1 MGIFDSLRNL
11 FGGNQSQGQGN
22 IFSLDGLREWN
33 DKIYNQQQGHTFGGE
48 RYLKNYD
55 EINRSQLHRIHQN
68 IMSYQNGWFS
78 QGQNSV
84 LGGQQVSSLTSSSI
98 FPKKQQPT
106 TSIIQSVSSG
116 KQPIALLTA
125 SPTAP
130 SISIGGRQ
138 NFNSTYEQ
146 DLSFPETRSWT
157 GAQNSI
163 EKANRVFSTKWY
175 QNDGAIEAG
184 GPLKTYEQSKAP
196 TSGPFSLDTY
206 RGKTKDIAVYNE
218 ENTGRKNDVGTD
230 LSPNNQRTNVNAK
243 TTKQGTTVFSVN
255 NLKND
260 QPITFGNTHNV
271 NEFGSLSPERWY
283 ELNQSRQS
291 ILGAI
296 EKWKNYRITHDKNGN
311 LLPWLKGSEEQ
322 ELNWFQ
328 KNRQF
333 GDPEDQV
340 NLEQQTNNL
349 PRRKISEKQDV
360 DLANQMHQG
369 AIEARNARETSD
381 VKELNS
387 SLDKKQEEEEKN
399 RQKKLDEINDKKYGH
414 QDISAEEK
422 LGIRNQFQ
430 ERFEDPTGMKRLT
443 RNVMASSNGDG
454 GVLDKAYSSENSSEE
469 FSKILRKNKKAFQKG
484 VKDKSIRGYNSN
496 HFSQYLDDNIGKIA
510 EGSSV
515 EAKKAFLDY
524 AQTVKTARTNAEEQI
539 ENTKIKLDELKENG
553 RKVNGKT
560 DYLKMRQ
567 SFNAEELSEL
577 TKVSGVKGKQARFM
591 DTLSKGINKLSF
603 GHLHLNNNRVLNIQ
617 NEQIKNAYDKKLKGT
632 EERLKNQQTLL
643 QKINNYDD
651 TAISSSQT
659 AKGAHKAAGRYG
671 LTGEQGERRAA
682 ENAAK
687 KLKNLGW
694 KGKAGAVVGLLALGG
709 IIGNQFAGG
718 HQTNAQLYNPS
729 PQPQYY
735 S

>member
-1 MGIFDSLRNL
+1 MATRKKNLSKAQTLNRTLADIYAPSDPDPSLFDIRNNVFENIRL
-11 FGGNQSQGQGN
+11 SQEANAKSNFSKYESDTQKILSITPLNPLSDSKLYETNLSKLPNQIATHN
-22 IFSLDGLREWN
+22 FE
-33 DKIYNQQQGHTFGGE
+33 
-48 RYLKNYD
+48 
-55 EINRSQLHRIHQN
+55 
-68 IMSYQNGWFS
+68 
-78 QGQNSV
+78 
-84 LGGQQVSSLTSSSI
+84 SSI
-98 FPKKQQPT
+98 PGIKSIPT
-106 TSIIQSVSSG
+106 
-116 KQPIALLTA
+116 
-125 SPTAP
+125 SPEQVK
-130 SISIGGRQ
+130 IDRQ
-138 NFNSTYEQ
+138 NQITVRRNQLDERARIG
-146 DLSFPETRSWT
+146 PETLGKIREKYGSW
-157 GAQNSI
+157 GEDI
-163 EKANRVFSTKWY
+163 GDVV
-175 QNDGAIEAG
+175 
-184 GPLKTYEQSKAP
+184 
-196 TSGPFSLDTY
+196 TSGY
-206 RGKTKDIAVYNE
+206 E
-218 ENTGRKNDVGTD
+218 D
-230 LSPNNQRTNVNAK
+230 L
-243 TTKQGTTVFSVN
+243 
-255 NLKND
+255 
-260 QPITFGNTHNV
+260 GNTI
-271 NEFGSLSPERWY
+271 Y
-283 ELNQSRQS
+283 E
-291 ILGAI
+291 A
-296 EKWKNYRITHDKNGN
+296 
-311 LLPWLKGSEEQ
+311 
-322 ELNWFQ
+322 
-328 KNRQF
+328 
-333 GDPEDQV
+333 
-340 NLEQQTNNL
+340 
-349 PRRKISEKQDV
+349 
-360 DLANQMHQG
+360 
-369 AIEARNARETSD
+369 D

-469 FSKILRKNKKAFQKG
+469 FSKILRKNKKAFQKN

-496 HFSQYLDDNIGKIA
+496 HFSQYLDDNIGKIV
-510 EGSSV
+510 EGSSA

-553 RKVNGKT
+553 GKVNGKT
-560 DYLKMRQ
+560 NYLKMRQ

-577 TKVSGVKGKQARFM
+577 TKVSGAKGKQARFM

-603 GHLHLNNNRVLNIQ
+603 GHLNLNNNRVLNIQ
-617 NEQIKNAYDKKLKGT
+617 NKQIKKAYDKKLKGA

>member
-33 DKIYNQQQGHTFGGE
+33 DRIYNQQQGHTFGGE
-48 RYLKNYD
+48 KYLKNYD
-55 EINRSQLHRIHQN
+55 EINRNQLHRIHQN

-106 TSIIQSVSSG
+106 TSIIQSIPSG

-130 SISIGGRQ
+130 SISVGGQQ

-175 QNDGAIEAG
+175 QNDSAVEAG

-206 RGKTKDIAVYNE
+206 RGRTKDIAVYNE
-218 ENTGRKNDVGTD
+218 ENAGRKNDVGTD
-230 LSPNNQRTNVNAK
+230 FSSNNQRTNVNEK
-243 TTKQGTTVFSVN
+243 TAKQGTTASSV
-255 NLKND
+255 
-260 QPITFGNTHNV
+260 T
-271 NEFGSLSPERWY
+271 R
-283 ELNQSRQS
+283 
-291 ILGAI
+291 
-296 EKWKNYRITHDKNGN
+296 DKNGN
-311 LLPWLKGSEEQ
+311 LFPWLEGSGEKQ
-322 ELNWFQ
+322 PNWFQ
-328 KNRQF
+328 KNRRFGDPEDQIKLEQEPNWFQKNRRFGDPEDQIKLEQEPNWFQKNRRF

-340 NLEQQTNNL
+340 NSKQQTNNS

-369 AIEARNARETSD
+369 AIEARHARE
-381 VKELNS
+381 
-387 SLDKKQEEEEKN
+387 
-399 RQKKLDEINDKKYGH
+399 
-414 QDISAEEK
+414 ISQ
-422 LGIRNQFQ
+422 I
-430 ERFEDPTGMKRLT
+430 EDPTGMKRLT

-496 HFSQYLDDNIGKIA
+496 HFSQYLDDNIGKIV
-510 EGSSV
+510 EGSSA

-524 AQTVKTARTNAEEQI
+524 AQTVKTARTNAEKQI

-577 TKVSGVKGKQARFM
+577 TKVSGIKGKQARFM

-617 NEQIKNAYDKKLKGT
+617 NEQIKKAYDKKLKGA

-643 QKINNYDD
+643 QKINNYDN

>member
-33 DKIYNQQQGHTFGGE
+33 DRIYNQQQGHTFGGE
-48 RYLKNYD
+48 KYLKNYD
-55 EINRSQLHRIHQN
+55 EINRGQLHRIHQN

-106 TSIIQSVSSG
+106 TSIIQSIPSG

-130 SISIGGRQ
+130 SISIGGQQ

-175 QNDGAIEAG
+175 QNDSAVEVG

-206 RGKTKDIAVYNE
+206 RGRTKDIAVYNE
-218 ENTGRKNDVGTD
+218 ENTGRKNNVGTD
-230 LSPNNQRTNVNAK
+230 FPSNNQRTNVNEK
-243 TTKQGTTVFSVN
+243 TAKQGTTAFSIN

-260 QPITFGNTHNV
+260 QPITFENTHNV

-283 ELNQSRQS
+283 GLNQDRQS

-296 EKWKNYRITHDKNGN
+296 D
-311 LLPWLKGSEEQ
+311 KGSGEKQ
-322 ELNWFQ
+322 PNWLQ
-328 KNRQF
+328 INRRF
-333 GDPEDQV
+333 GDQEDQV
-340 NLEQQTNNL
+340 NLKEQTNNS

-369 AIEARNARETSD
+369 AIEARNAREISQS
-381 VKELNS
+381 KEL
-387 SLDKKQEEEEKN
+387 LDKSTDRIKRQQEEEKRRKEIEKKPITGTPSSSN
-399 RQKKLDEINDKKYGH
+399 KVQEQSKPGLFSRIRDHFSPGKDDYGNYSDIKKAWKKSADSDDARIERFSSVAQSRKEAFEKANQEKYKDLKGSDREKKLFNDFIESERGMLQGNDKKYMKAYGSFLDDTKKQYKKVGEFGEKIDTRRKEFSENIKNIKNPKNIKVEDLAAQLGSLNTSH
-414 QDISAEEK
+414 KGDLDTRQKDRQKRILNTYEERAQRAINEEKIKNNKKSLYDENGNLRNDISKEDKRAIKAKQKELMIDSIKRREE
-422 LGIRNQFQ
+422 R
-430 ERFEDPTGMKRLT
+430 
-443 RNVMASSNGDG
+443 
-454 GVLDKAYSSENSSEE
+454 Y
-469 FSKILRKNKKAFQKG
+469 SKI
-484 VKDKSIRGYNSN
+484 NSRAMERQGHIAN
-496 HFSQYLDDNIGKIA
+496 FESDAIAGHKVGNGHF
-510 EGSSV
+510 
-515 EAKKAFLDY
+515 
-524 AQTVKTARTNAEEQI
+524 
-539 ENTKIKLDELKENG
+539 
-553 RKVNGKT
+553 
-560 DYLKMRQ
+560 
-567 SFNAEELSEL
+567 
-577 TKVSGVKGKQARFM
+577 KGK
-591 DTLSKGINKLSF
+591 
-603 GHLHLNNNRVLNIQ
+603 V
-617 NEQIKNAYDKKLKGT
+617 
-632 EERLKNQQTLL
+632 
-643 QKINNYDD
+643 
-651 TAISSSQT
+651 
-659 AKGAHKAAGRYG
+659 
-671 LTGEQGERRAA
+671 
-682 ENAAK
+682 
-687 KLKNLGW
+687 
-694 KGKAGAVVGLLALGG
+694 GAVVGLLALGG

>member
-48 RYLKNYD
+48 KYLKNYD
-55 EINRSQLHRIHQN
+55 EINRDQLHRIHQN
-68 IMSYQNGWFS
+68 IISYQNGWFS

-106 TSIIQSVSSG
+106 TSIIHSVPSG

-130 SISIGGRQ
+130 SISVGGQQ

-146 DLSFPETRSWT
+146 DLSFPETRNWT

-175 QNDGAIEAG
+175 QNDSAVETG

-206 RGKTKDIAVYNE
+206 RERTKDIAVYNE
-218 ENTGRKNDVGTD
+218 ENAGRKNYVGTD
-230 LSPNNQRTNVNAK
+230 FPSNNQRTNVNEK
-243 TTKQGTTVFSVN
+243 TAKQGTTAFSIN
-255 NLKND
+255 DLKND

-283 ELNQSRQS
+283 ESNQNRQS

-296 EKWKNYRITHDKNGN
+296 D
-311 LLPWLKGSEEQ
+311 KGSGEQ
-322 ELNWFQ
+322 QPNWFQ
-328 KNRQF
+328 KNRRF

-340 NLEQQTNNL
+340 NSEQQTNNS

-369 AIEARNARETSD
+369 AIKARHAREISQIKESSD

-443 RNVMASSNGDG
+443 RNVMVSSNGDD

-496 HFSQYLDDNIGKIA
+496 HFSQYLDDNIGKIV
-510 EGSSV
+510 EGSSA

-560 DYLKMRQ
+560 NYLKMRQ
-567 SFNAEELSEL
+567 SFNTEELSEL
-577 TKVSGVKGKQARFM
+577 TKVSGAKGKQARFM

-603 GHLHLNNNRVLNIQ
+603 GHLNLNNNRVLNIQ
-617 NEQIKNAYDKKLKGT
+617 NKQIKKAYDKKLKGA

>member
-55 EINRSQLHRIHQN
+55 EINRNQLHRIHQN

-78 QGQNSV
+78 QGQNSI
-84 LGGQQVSSLTSSSI
+84 LGGQQAPSLTSSSI
-98 FPKKQQPT
+98 SPKKQQPT
-106 TSIIQSVSSG
+106 TSIIQSVPSG
-116 KQPIALLTA
+116 KQPIALLTVP
-125 SPTAP
+125 PTAP
-130 SISIGGRQ
+130 SISVGGRQ

-184 GPLKTYEQSKAP
+184 GPLKTYEQSKVP

-206 RGKTKDIAVYNE
+206 RGRTKDIAIYNE

-230 LSPNNQRTNVNAK
+230 LSPNNQRTNVNIK
-243 TTKQGTTVFSVN
+243 TTKQGTTAFSVN
-255 NLKND
+255 DLKND

-283 ELNQSRQS
+283 GLNQSRQS

-296 EKWKNYRITHDKNGN
+296 EEGKNYRITHDKNGN
-311 LLPWLKGSEEQ
+311 LLPWLKGSGEQ
-322 ELNWFQ
+322 EPNWFQ
-328 KNRQF
+328 KNRRF
-333 GDPEDQV
+333 GDPEDQI
-340 NLEQQTNNL
+340 NLEQQTSTS

-369 AIEARNARETSD
+369 AIETRHAREIFQIKESSDEAADRAKKRILRNAKEEQRQREIEKQQSAASNIDTSSSPNEVQEQSKPGLFSRIRD
-381 VKELNS
+381 HFSPGKDDYGNYSDIKKAWKKTADSDDARIERFSSVAQSRRAAFEKANQEKYKDLKGLDREKQLFNDFIESERGMLQGNDKEYMKAYGSFLDDTRKTYNRISKHRKAISDRRESFSQELEKIKASGLEHASINEMASVLGGGNTERIDKINQGYHNRAIKAINEERKKANEKLPDGQKKELI
-387 SLDKKQEEEEKN
+387 DIKN
-399 RQKKLDEINDKKYGH
+399 VSGKDSDEINAKVRNMM
-414 QDISAEEK
+414 QEK
-422 LGIRNQFQ
+422 LEKRNS
-430 ERFEDPTGMKRLT
+430 RL
-443 RNVMASSNGDG
+443 
-454 GVLDKAYSSENSSEE
+454 
-469 FSKILRKNKKAFQKG
+469 NK
-484 VKDKSIRGYNSN
+484 
-496 HFSQYLDDNIGKIA
+496 
-510 EGSSV
+510 
-515 EAKKAFLDY
+515 
-524 AQTVKTARTNAEEQI
+524 I
-539 ENTKIKLDELKENG
+539 ENQLTERQGRIMRFDSDAIAGHKVGNG
-553 RKVNGKT
+553 H
-560 DYLKMRQ
+560 
-567 SFNAEELSEL
+567 F
-577 TKVSGVKGKQARFM
+577 KGK
-591 DTLSKGINKLSF
+591 
-603 GHLHLNNNRVLNIQ
+603 V
-617 NEQIKNAYDKKLKGT
+617 
-632 EERLKNQQTLL
+632 
-643 QKINNYDD
+643 
-651 TAISSSQT
+651 
-659 AKGAHKAAGRYG
+659 
-671 LTGEQGERRAA
+671 
-682 ENAAK
+682 
-687 KLKNLGW
+687 
-694 KGKAGAVVGLLALGG
+694 GAVVGLLALGG

>member
-1 MGIFDSLRNL
+1 MATRKKNL
-11 FGGNQSQGQGN
+11 SKAQTLNRT
-22 IFSLDGLREWN
+22 LAD
-33 DKIYNQQQGHTFGGE
+33 IY
-48 RYLKNYD
+48 
-55 EINRSQLHRIHQN
+55 
-68 IMSYQNGWFS
+68 
-78 QGQNSV
+78 
-84 LGGQQVSSLTSSSI
+84 
-98 FPKKQQPT
+98 
-106 TSIIQSVSSG
+106 
-116 KQPIALLTA
+116 
-125 SPTAP
+125 AP
-130 SISIGGRQ
+130 SDPGPSLFDIRNNIYKNIHLSQEANAKSNFSKYESDTQKILSRTPLNSLSDSKLYETNLSKLSNQ
-138 NFNSTYEQ
+138 IATHNFNS
-146 DLSFPETRSWT
+146 
-157 GAQNSI
+157 SI
-163 EKANRVFSTKWY
+163 PGIKS
-175 QNDGAIEAG
+175 I
-184 GPLKTYEQSKAP
+184 P
-196 TSGPFSLDTY
+196 TS
-206 RGKTKDIAVYNE
+206 
-218 ENTGRKNDVGTD
+218 
-230 LSPNNQRTNVNAK
+230 
-243 TTKQGTTVFSVN
+243 
-255 NLKND
+255 
-260 QPITFGNTHNV
+260 
-271 NEFGSLSPERWY
+271 PE
-283 ELNQSRQS
+283 
-291 ILGAI
+291 
-296 EKWKNYRITHDKNGN
+296 
-311 LLPWLKGSEEQ
+311 
-322 ELNWFQ
+322 
-328 KNRQF
+328 
-333 GDPEDQV
+333 QV
-340 NLEQQTNNL
+340 
-349 PRRKISEKQDV
+349 KID
-360 DLANQMHQG
+360 
-369 AIEARNARETSD
+369 
-381 VKELNS
+381 
-387 SLDKKQEEEEKN
+387 
-399 RQKKLDEINDKKYGH
+399 RQKQINERAKKGAETLGKIQEKYGYLGEDTDVVTSGYEDLGNANYNKEITKRSQERYDSIHGDAPSGDKWQAARDAFEDEQINQQVADDKKYGH
-414 QDISAEEK
+414 QDISTEEK

-443 RNVMASSNGDG
+443 RNVMASSNGEG
-454 GVLDKAYSSENSSEE
+454 GVLDKAYSSGNSSEE
-469 FSKILRKNKKAFQKG
+469 FGKILRNNKKAFQKG
-484 VKDKSIRGYNSN
+484 VKDKSIRGYNSD

-510 EGSSV
+510 EGSSA

-577 TKVSGVKGKQARFM
+577 TKVSGAKRARFM

-603 GHLHLNNNRVLNIQ
+603 GHLNLNNNRVLNIQ

-671 LTGEQGERRAA
+671 LTGEQGEKRAT

>member
-48 RYLKNYD
+48 KYLKNYD
-55 EINRSQLHRIHQN
+55 EINRDQLHRIYQN
-68 IMSYQNGWFS
+68 IISYQNGWFS

-106 TSIIQSVSSG
+106 TSIIQSVPSG

-130 SISIGGRQ
+130 SISVGGQQ

-157 GAQNSI
+157 GAQSSI

-175 QNDGAIEAG
+175 QNDSAVETG

-196 TSGPFSLDTY
+196 TSGPFSLDIY
-206 RGKTKDIAVYNE
+206 RERTKDIAVYNE
-218 ENTGRKNDVGTD
+218 ENAGRKNYVGTD
-230 LSPNNQRTNVNAK
+230 FPSNNQRTNVNEK
-243 TTKQGTTVFSVN
+243 TAKQGTTA
-255 NLKND
+255 
-260 QPITFGNTHNV
+260 
-271 NEFGSLSPERWY
+271 
-283 ELNQSRQS
+283 
-291 ILGAI
+291 LGAI
-296 EKWKNYRITHDKNGN
+296 D
-311 LLPWLKGSEEQ
+311 KGSGEQ
-322 ELNWFQ
+322 QPNWFQ
-328 KNRQF
+328 KNRWF

-340 NLEQQTNNL
+340 NSEQQTNNS

-369 AIEARNARETSD
+369 AIKARHAREISQIKESSD

-443 RNVMASSNGDG
+443 RNVMVSSNGDD

-496 HFSQYLDDNIGKIA
+496 HFSQYLDDNIGKIV
-510 EGSSV
+510 EGSSA

-560 DYLKMRQ
+560 NYLKMRQ

-577 TKVSGVKGKQARFM
+577 TKVSGAKGKQARFM

-603 GHLHLNNNRVLNIQ
+603 GHLNLNNNRVLDIQ
-617 NEQIKNAYDKKLKGT
+617 NKQIKKAYDKKLKGA

>member
-33 DKIYNQQQGHTFGGE
+33 DRIYNQQQGHTFGGE
-48 RYLKNYD
+48 KYLKNYD
-55 EINRSQLHRIHQN
+55 EINRNQLHRIHQN

-106 TSIIQSVSSG
+106 TSIIQSIPSG

-130 SISIGGRQ
+130 SISVGGQQ

-175 QNDGAIEAG
+175 QNDSAVEAG

-206 RGKTKDIAVYNE
+206 RGRTKDIAVYNE
-218 ENTGRKNDVGTD
+218 ENAGRKNDVGTD
-230 LSPNNQRTNVNAK
+230 FSSNNQRTNVNEK
-243 TTKQGTTVFSVN
+243 TAKQGTTASSV
-255 NLKND
+255 
-260 QPITFGNTHNV
+260 T
-271 NEFGSLSPERWY
+271 R
-283 ELNQSRQS
+283 
-291 ILGAI
+291 
-296 EKWKNYRITHDKNGN
+296 DKNGN
-311 LLPWLKGSEEQ
+311 LFPWLEGSGEKQ
-322 ELNWFQ
+322 PNWFQ
-328 KNRQF
+328 KNRRFGDPEDQIKLEQEPNWFQKNRRF

-340 NLEQQTNNL
+340 NSKQQTNNS

-369 AIEARNARETSD
+369 AIEARHARE
-381 VKELNS
+381 
-387 SLDKKQEEEEKN
+387 
-399 RQKKLDEINDKKYGH
+399 
-414 QDISAEEK
+414 ISQ
-422 LGIRNQFQ
+422 I
-430 ERFEDPTGMKRLT
+430 EDPTGMKRLT

-496 HFSQYLDDNIGKIA
+496 HFSQYLDDNIGKIV
-510 EGSSV
+510 EGSSA

-524 AQTVKTARTNAEEQI
+524 AQTVKTARTNAEKQI

-577 TKVSGVKGKQARFM
+577 TKVSGIKGKQARFM

-617 NEQIKNAYDKKLKGT
+617 NEQIKKAYDKKLKGA

-643 QKINNYDD
+643 QKINNYDN

>member
-33 DKIYNQQQGHTFGGE
+33 DRIYNQQQGHTFGGE
-48 RYLKNYD
+48 KYLKNYD
-55 EINRSQLHRIHQN
+55 EINRGQLHRIHQN

-106 TSIIQSVSSG
+106 TSIIQSIPSG

-130 SISIGGRQ
+130 SIFVGGQQ

-146 DLSFPETRSWT
+146 DLNFPETRSWT
-157 GAQNSI
+157 GGAQNSI

-175 QNDGAIEAG
+175 QNDSAVEAG
-184 GPLKTYEQSKAP
+184 GPLRTYEQSKAP

-206 RGKTKDIAVYNE
+206 RGRTKDIAVYNE
-218 ENTGRKNDVGTD
+218 ENTGRKNDIGTD
-230 LSPNNQRTNVNAK
+230 FSSNNQRTNVNEK
-243 TTKQGTTVFSVN
+243 TAKQGTTAFSIN
-255 NLKND
+255 DLKND

-283 ELNQSRQS
+283 GLNQNRQS

-296 EKWKNYRITHDKNGN
+296 D
-311 LLPWLKGSEEQ
+311 KGSGEQ
-322 ELNWFQ
+322 QPNWFQ
-328 KNRQF
+328 KNRRF

-340 NLEQQTNNL
+340 NSEQQTNNS

-369 AIEARNARETSD
+369 AIEARHARE
-381 VKELNS
+381 
-387 SLDKKQEEEEKN
+387 
-399 RQKKLDEINDKKYGH
+399 
-414 QDISAEEK
+414 ISQ
-422 LGIRNQFQ
+422 I
-430 ERFEDPTGMKRLT
+430 EDPTGMKRLT
-443 RNVMASSNGDG
+443 RNVMASSNDDG
-454 GVLDKAYSSENSSEE
+454 GVLDKAYSSGNSSEE
-469 FSKILRKNKKAFQKG
+469 FGKILRNNKKAFQKG
-484 VKDKSIRGYNSN
+484 VKDKSIRGYNSD
-496 HFSQYLDDNIGKIA
+496 HFSQYLDDNLGKIA
-510 EGSSV
+510 ESSSA

-524 AQTVKTARTNAEEQI
+524 AQTVKTARTNAEKQI

-577 TKVSGVKGKQARFM
+577 TKVSGAKRARFM

>member
-55 EINRSQLHRIHQN
+55 EINRNQLHRIHQN

-78 QGQNSV
+78 QGQNSI
-84 LGGQQVSSLTSSSI
+84 LGGQQAPSLTSSSI

-106 TSIIQSVSSG
+106 TSIIQSIPSG

-125 SPTAP
+125 PPTAP
-130 SISIGGRQ
+130 SISVGGRQ

-146 DLSFPETRSWT
+146 DLNFPETRSWT

-206 RGKTKDIAVYNE
+206 RGRTKDIAVYNE

-230 LSPNNQRTNVNAK
+230 ISPNNQRTNVNAK
-243 TTKQGTTVFSVN
+243 TTKQGTTAFSVN
-255 NLKND
+255 DLKND
-260 QPITFGNTHNV
+260 QPLTFGNTHNV
-271 NEFGSLSPERWY
+271 NEFGSLSPEKWY
-283 ELNQSRQS
+283 GLNQSRQS

-296 EKWKNYRITHDKNGN
+296 EEGKNYRITHDKNGN
-311 LLPWLKGSEEQ
+311 LLPWLKGSGEQ
-322 ELNWFQ
+322 QPNWFQ

-340 NLEQQTNNL
+340 NLEQQTNNS

-369 AIEARNARETSD
+369 AIEARNAREISQS
-381 VKELNS
+381 KELS
-387 SLDKKQEEEEKN
+387 DKSADRIKRQQEEEKRRKEIEEQKSVASKSSPNEVQEQSKPGLFSRIRDHFSPGKDDYGNYSDIKKAWKKAADSDDARIERFSSVAQSRKEAFEKANQEKYKDLKGSN
-399 RQKKLDEINDKKYGH
+399 REKQLFNDFIESERGMLQGNDKEYMKAYGSFLDDTRKTYNRIGKHREAINSRREGFSQELKKIKANGLENTSINEMASVLGEGNTERTDKINQGYHNRAVKAINEERKKANEKLPDEQKKELIDIKNVSGKDSDEINAKVRNMMQEKIKKKN
-414 QDISAEEK
+414 S
-422 LGIRNQFQ
+422 
-430 ERFEDPTGMKRLT
+430 RL
-443 RNVMASSNGDG
+443 
-454 GVLDKAYSSENSSEE
+454 
-469 FSKILRKNKKAFQKG
+469 NK
-484 VKDKSIRGYNSN
+484 
-496 HFSQYLDDNIGKIA
+496 
-510 EGSSV
+510 
-515 EAKKAFLDY
+515 
-524 AQTVKTARTNAEEQI
+524 I
-539 ENTKIKLDELKENG
+539 ENQLTERQGRIMRFDSDAIAGHKVGNG
-553 RKVNGKT
+553 H
-560 DYLKMRQ
+560 
-567 SFNAEELSEL
+567 F
-577 TKVSGVKGKQARFM
+577 KGK
-591 DTLSKGINKLSF
+591 
-603 GHLHLNNNRVLNIQ
+603 V
-617 NEQIKNAYDKKLKGT
+617 
-632 EERLKNQQTLL
+632 
-643 QKINNYDD
+643 
-651 TAISSSQT
+651 
-659 AKGAHKAAGRYG
+659 
-671 LTGEQGERRAA
+671 
-682 ENAAK
+682 
-687 KLKNLGW
+687 
-694 KGKAGAVVGLLALGG
+694 GAVVGLLALGG

>member
-1 MGIFDSLRNL
+1 MATRKKNLSKAQTLNRTLADIYAPSDPDPSLFDIRNNVFENIRLSQEANAKSNFSKYESDTQKILSITPLNPLSDSKLYETNLSKLSNQIATHNFESSIPGIKSIPTSPEQVKIDRQ
-11 FGGNQSQGQGN
+11 NQITVKQNQLDERARIGSETLGN
-22 IFSLDGLREWN
+22 IREKYGSW
-33 DKIYNQQQGHTFGGE
+33 GE
-48 RYLKNYD
+48 D
-55 EINRSQLHRIHQN
+55 
-68 IMSYQNGWFS
+68 
-78 QGQNSV
+78 
-84 LGGQQVSSLTSSSI
+84 
-98 FPKKQQPT
+98 
-106 TSIIQSVSSG
+106 
-116 KQPIALLTA
+116 
-125 SPTAP
+125 
-130 SISIGGRQ
+130 IG
-138 NFNSTYEQ
+138 
-146 DLSFPETRSWT
+146 D
-157 GAQNSI
+157 
-163 EKANRVFSTKWY
+163 VV
-175 QNDGAIEAG
+175 
-184 GPLKTYEQSKAP
+184 
-196 TSGPFSLDTY
+196 TSGY
-206 RGKTKDIAVYNE
+206 E
-218 ENTGRKNDVGTD
+218 D
-230 LSPNNQRTNVNAK
+230 L
-243 TTKQGTTVFSVN
+243 
-255 NLKND
+255 
-260 QPITFGNTHNV
+260 GNTIYV
-271 NEFGSLSPERWY
+271 DERA
-283 ELNQSRQS
+283 R
-291 ILGAI
+291 
-296 EKWKNYRITHDKNGN
+296 
-311 LLPWLKGSEEQ
+311 KGSETLEKI
-322 ELNWFQ
+322 Q
-328 KNRQF
+328 KKYGYLGENTDVVTS
-333 GDPEDQV
+333 GYEDLG
-340 NLEQQTNNL
+340 NT
-349 PRRKISEKQDV
+349 IY
-360 DLANQMHQG
+360 
-369 AIEARNARETSD
+369 EAD

-469 FSKILRKNKKAFQKG
+469 FSKILRKNKKAFQKS

-496 HFSQYLDDNIGKIA
+496 HFSQYLDDNIGKIV
-510 EGSSV
+510 EGSSA

-539 ENTKIKLDELKENG
+539 ENTKIKLDKLKENG

-560 DYLKMRQ
+560 NYLKMRQ

-603 GHLHLNNNRVLNIQ
+603 GYLNLNNNRVLNIQ
-617 NEQIKNAYDKKLKGT
+617 NKQIKKAYDKKLKGA

>member
-33 DKIYNQQQGHTFGGE
+33 DRIYNQQQGHTFGGE
-48 RYLKNYD
+48 KYLKNYD
-55 EINRSQLHRIHQN
+55 EINRGQLHRIHQN

-78 QGQNSV
+78 QGQNSI

-106 TSIIQSVSSG
+106 TSIIQSIPSG

-130 SISIGGRQ
+130 SISVGGQQ

-146 DLSFPETRSWT
+146 DLSFPETKSWT

-175 QNDGAIEAG
+175 QNDSAVEAG

-206 RGKTKDIAVYNE
+206 RGRTKDIAVYNE

-230 LSPNNQRTNVNAK
+230 LSPNNQRTNINAK
-243 TTKQGTTVFSVN
+243 TTKQETTAFSVN

-296 EKWKNYRITHDKNGN
+296 EEGKNYRITRDKNGN
-311 LLPWLKGSEEQ
+311 LFPWLKGSKEQ
-322 ELNWFQ
+322 EPKL
-328 KNRQF
+328 K
-333 GDPEDQV
+333 GSGDQV
-340 NLEQQTNNL
+340 KLEQQTNNS

-369 AIEARNARETSD
+369 AIEARNAREISQS
-381 VKELNS
+381 KELS
-387 SLDKKQEEEEKN
+387 DKSADRIKRQQEEEQQRQQEEEQQWKEEQQQQEIKKQQPVASKTDNPSPSNEVQEQSKPGLFSRIRDHFSPGKDDYGNYSDIKKAWKKSADSDDARIERFSSVAQSRKEAFEKANQEKYKDLKGSDREKKLFNDFIESERGMLQSNNKKYMQAYGSFLNDTQKTYN
-399 RQKKLDEINDKKYGH
+399 RIDKHRKVISDRREGFSQELKKIKASGLEHASINEMASVLGGGNTERIDKINQGYHNRAVKAINEERKKANEKLPDGQKKELIDIKNVSGKDSDEINAKVRSMM
-414 QDISAEEK
+414 QEK
-422 LGIRNQFQ
+422 LEKRNS
-430 ERFEDPTGMKRLT
+430 RL
-443 RNVMASSNGDG
+443 
-454 GVLDKAYSSENSSEE
+454 
-469 FSKILRKNKKAFQKG
+469 NK
-484 VKDKSIRGYNSN
+484 
-496 HFSQYLDDNIGKIA
+496 
-510 EGSSV
+510 
-515 EAKKAFLDY
+515 
-524 AQTVKTARTNAEEQI
+524 I
-539 ENTKIKLDELKENG
+539 ENQLTERQGRIMRFDSDAIAGHKVGNG
-553 RKVNGKT
+553 H
-560 DYLKMRQ
+560 
-567 SFNAEELSEL
+567 F
-577 TKVSGVKGKQARFM
+577 KGK
-591 DTLSKGINKLSF
+591 
-603 GHLHLNNNRVLNIQ
+603 V
-617 NEQIKNAYDKKLKGT
+617 
-632 EERLKNQQTLL
+632 
-643 QKINNYDD
+643 
-651 TAISSSQT
+651 
-659 AKGAHKAAGRYG
+659 
-671 LTGEQGERRAA
+671 
-682 ENAAK
+682 
-687 KLKNLGW
+687 
-694 KGKAGAVVGLLALGG
+694 GAVVGLLALGG

>member
-22 IFSLDGLREWN
+22 IFSN
-33 DKIYNQQQGHTFGGE
+33 D
-48 RYLKNYD
+48 
-55 EINRSQLHRIHQN
+55 SA
-68 IMSYQNGWFS
+68 
-78 QGQNSV
+78 V
-84 LGGQQVSSLTSSSI
+84 
-98 FPKKQQPT
+98 
-106 TSIIQSVSSG
+106 
-116 KQPIALLTA
+116 
-125 SPTAP
+125 
-130 SISIGGRQ
+130 
-138 NFNSTYEQ
+138 
-146 DLSFPETRSWT
+146 ET
-157 GAQNSI
+157 
-163 EKANRVFSTKWY
+163 
-175 QNDGAIEAG
+175 G

-206 RGKTKDIAVYNE
+206 RGRTKDIAVYNE
-218 ENTGRKNDVGTD
+218 ENAGRKNYVGTD
-230 LSPNNQRTNVNAK
+230 FPSNNQRTNVNEK
-243 TTKQGTTVFSVN
+243 TTKQGTAAFS
-255 NLKND
+255 
-260 QPITFGNTHNV
+260 I
-271 NEFGSLSPERWY
+271 
-283 ELNQSRQS
+283 
-291 ILGAI
+291 I
-296 EKWKNYRITHDKNGN
+296 HDKNGN
-311 LLPWLKGSEEQ
+311 LLPGLKGSGEQ
-322 ELNWFQ
+322 QPNWFQ
-328 KNRQF
+328 KNRRF

-340 NLEQQTNNL
+340 NSEQQTNNS

-369 AIEARNARETSD
+369 AIKARHAREISQIKESSD

-469 FSKILRKNKKAFQKG
+469 FSKILRKNKKAFQKN

-496 HFSQYLDDNIGKIA
+496 HFSQYLDDNIGKIV
-510 EGSSV
+510 EGSSA

-553 RKVNGKT
+553 GKVNGKT
-560 DYLKMRQ
+560 NYLKMRQ

-577 TKVSGVKGKQARFM
+577 TKVSGAKGKQARFM

-603 GHLHLNNNRVLNIQ
+603 GHLNLNNNRVLNIQ
-617 NEQIKNAYDKKLKGT
+617 NKQIKKAYDKKLKGA

>member
-48 RYLKNYD
+48 KYLKNYD

-78 QGQNSV
+78 QGQNSI
-84 LGGQQVSSLTSSSI
+84 LGGQQVSSLNSSSI

-125 SPTAP
+125 PPTAP
-130 SISIGGRQ
+130 SISVGGRQ

-175 QNDGAIEAG
+175 QNDSAVEAG

-206 RGKTKDIAVYNE
+206 RGRTKDIAVYNE

-243 TTKQGTTVFSVN
+243 TTKQGTTAFSVN
-255 NLKND
+255 DLKND
-260 QPITFGNTHNV
+260 QLITFGNTHNV

-283 ELNQSRQS
+283 GLNQNRQS

-296 EKWKNYRITHDKNGN
+296 D
-311 LLPWLKGSEEQ
+311 KGSGEQ
-322 ELNWFQ
+322 QPNWFQ
-328 KNRQF
+328 KNRRF

-340 NLEQQTNNL
+340 NLEQQTNNS

-369 AIEARNARETSD
+369 AIEARNAREISQS
-381 VKELNS
+381 KELS
-387 SLDKKQEEEEKN
+387 DKSADRIKRQQEEEQRRKEIEKKQLVTDTSPSPNEVQEQSKPGLFSRIRNHFSPGKDDYGNYSDIKKAWKKSADSDDARIERFSSVAQSRKEAFEKANQEKYKDLKGSN
-399 RQKKLDEINDKKYGH
+399 REKQLFNDFIESERGMLQGNDKEYMKAYGSFLDDTRKTYNRIGKHREVINSRREGFSQELEKIKANGLENTSINEMASVLGGGNTERTDKINQGYHNRAVKAINEERKKANEKLPDEQKKELIDIKNVSGKDSDEINAKVRNMM
-414 QDISAEEK
+414 QEK
-422 LGIRNQFQ
+422 LEKRNS
-430 ERFEDPTGMKRLT
+430 RL
-443 RNVMASSNGDG
+443 
-454 GVLDKAYSSENSSEE
+454 
-469 FSKILRKNKKAFQKG
+469 NK
-484 VKDKSIRGYNSN
+484 
-496 HFSQYLDDNIGKIA
+496 
-510 EGSSV
+510 
-515 EAKKAFLDY
+515 
-524 AQTVKTARTNAEEQI
+524 I
-539 ENTKIKLDELKENG
+539 ENQLTERQGRIMRFDSDAIAGHKVGNG
-553 RKVNGKT
+553 H
-560 DYLKMRQ
+560 
-567 SFNAEELSEL
+567 F
-577 TKVSGVKGKQARFM
+577 KGK
-591 DTLSKGINKLSF
+591 
-603 GHLHLNNNRVLNIQ
+603 V
-617 NEQIKNAYDKKLKGT
+617 
-632 EERLKNQQTLL
+632 
-643 QKINNYDD
+643 
-651 TAISSSQT
+651 
-659 AKGAHKAAGRYG
+659 
-671 LTGEQGERRAA
+671 
-682 ENAAK
+682 
-687 KLKNLGW
+687 
-694 KGKAGAVVGLLALGG
+694 GAVVGLLALGG